1 MSESY
6 SSLTLSQKAYVNSE
20 FLKAA
25 SKWLL
30 ALVSCITFFSALVL
44 AGLLFTVSQ
53 NIPIFVGVIISFI
66 LAVYIIVWF
75 VIKAPHAYR
84 RLSEWNEDYLQS
96 AYILIFDTTLPKGE
110 SSGKRLLYLASL
122 VFPELRPDI
131 YYSALLDKPT
141 TGVFAKSLWN
151 KIRHRKDSEVM
162 AAAFDQKIDS
172 YNLDVVYRIAKGYF
186 IIKNFENQVVTSDE
200 LKKFLEVISKQYT
213 KIFRV
218 IVVAKEYEPKL
229 KGESL
234 GEQIASWSGYNFPF
248 DLIVEENLGYSVLWI
263 GEK

>member
-30 ALVSCITFFSALVL
+30 ALVSCITFFSALAL
-44 AGLLFTVSQ
+44 AGLLFTASQ
-53 NIPIFVGVIISFI
+53 NIPVFVGVIISFI

-110 SSGKRLLYLASL
+110 SSGKRLLYLASM
-122 VFPELRPDI
+122 VFPELRPHV

-141 TGVFAKSLWN
+141 TGLFAKSLWN
-151 KIRHRKDSEVM
+151 KLRHREDSKTI
-162 AAAFDQKIDS
+162 ATFDQKIDS
-172 YNLDVVYRIAKGYF
+172 YNLDVVYRTGKGYF
-186 IIKNFENQVVTSDE
+186 IIKDFKNQAVTSTE
-200 LKKFLEVISKQYT
+200 LKKFLELISKHYP
-213 KIFRV
+213 KIFRMI
-218 IVVAKEYEPKL
+218 IVANEYEPKL
-229 KGESL
+229 TGESL
-234 GEQIASWSGYNFPF
+234 DEQIASSFQYGFPV
-248 DLIVEENLGYSVLWI
+248 DLIVEEKLGFSVLRI